1 MALPR
6 LSFFHGNSLN
16 EVRVICNSMMHNHDT
31 MSADIIIRMNPAKSV
46 LHYDVGDTI
55 RLSEQDF
62 LVISVAFFAEI
73 ESEYTS

>member
-1 MALPR
+1 
-6 LSFFHGNSLN
+6 
-16 EVRVICNSMMHNHDT
+16 MMHNHDT
-31 MSADIIIRMNPAKSV
+31 MSADIIIRMNPAKPV

-62 LVISVAFFAEI
+62 LVISAAFFAEI